1 MWEKRVCMYSE
12 KIVGSYSWEKKERKK
27 EKGKSQKGNFIIG
40 KKKSY
45 VIQKKKERKNLL
57 MN

>member
-1 MWEKRVCMYSE
+1 MYSE
-12 KIVGSYSWEKKERKK
+12 KIVGSYSWEKKRKK
-27 EKGKSQKGNFIIG
+27 EGEGKKSKREFYNWE
-40 KKKSY
+40 KKSY